1 MTKWMRAHLIALLAL
16 MIAAPVAWAQ
26 DGQFV
31 EGVHFTRIPQ
41 PEGAAM
47 GDTVVVEEAFSYLCS
62 HCNTMEPYIQAWKT
76 RLPEGVEFK
85 RIPVEFGRAI
95 WGLYARAYITSDVLG
110 VVEEAHPAM
119 MDMLWNQRRQL
130 RTMDELADFY
140 SQFGV
145 DQERFM
151 ATADSFAVDMR
162 MKREQ
167 QLVQQYGIQGTPSMV
182 VNGKYLVS
190 AGGQISTF
198 DMLLDVV
205 DQLVASELAAQ
216 SARQA
221 SLN

>member
-1 MTKWMRAHLIALLAL
+1 MNKWIRVQLLALLAL
-16 MIAAPVAWAQ
+16 VMAAPLAWAQ
-26 DGQFV
+26 NDRFI
-31 EGVHFTRIPQ
+31 EGVHYTRIPQ

-47 GDTVVVEEAFSYLCS
+47 GDTVLVEEAFSYLCS

-110 VVEEAHPAM
+110 VVDEGHPAM

-130 RTMDELADFY
+130 RSMEELAEFY

-145 DQERFM
+145 EKERFL

-190 AGGQISTF
+190 AGGQISSF

-205 DQLVASELAAQ
+205 DLLVARELADQ

-221 SLN
+221 ALN